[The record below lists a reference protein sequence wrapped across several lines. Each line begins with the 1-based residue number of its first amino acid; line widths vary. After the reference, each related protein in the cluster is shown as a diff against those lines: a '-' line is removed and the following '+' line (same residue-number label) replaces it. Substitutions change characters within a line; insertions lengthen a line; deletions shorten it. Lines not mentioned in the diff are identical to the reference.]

1 MEVESIY
8 RRWKLSD
15 MKYAK
20 LAESI
25 ANPRGFSGC
34 ILLTSDKHMRE
45 LNHYWRG
52 KKKATNVLSFES
64 LFMDSLPV
72 NTSYLGDIALGFETV
87 NKEAVVMEINRVNHL
102 AHLVVHGILHLTGF
116 SHKKIRESSKMQREE
131 IRLLNLI
138 GINNPYTGN
147 KNG

>member
-1 MEVESIY
+1 
-8 RRWKLSD
+8 
-15 MKYAK
+15 
-20 LAESI
+20 
-25 ANPRGFSGC
+25 
-34 ILLTSDKHMRE
+34 
-45 LNHYWRG
+45 
-52 KKKATNVLSFES
+52 
-64 LFMDSLPV
+64 MDSLPV

-138 GINNPYTGN
+138 GINNPYN
-147 KNG
+147 KLIFFSKDFARQNPEMKIEDYILSDENWKIYAEFISKMRSKIRE